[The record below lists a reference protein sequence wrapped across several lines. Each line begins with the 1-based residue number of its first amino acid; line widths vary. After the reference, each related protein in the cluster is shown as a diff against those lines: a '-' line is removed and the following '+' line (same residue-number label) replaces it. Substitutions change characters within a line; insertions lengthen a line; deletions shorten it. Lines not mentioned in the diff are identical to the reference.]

1 MSSRVVGYNNIL
13 IISTA
18 TMKTTTFDVS
28 AATCFRVPPPS
39 SSSLYSSN
47 LCHTSF
53 SVLNSLNPPHRRRI
67 SVAVPSKFPNFR
79 REVALKGNLEAVRV
93 PTSVPVRVAYELL
106 LAGHRYLDVR
116 TPEEFNAG
124 HTPDAINIP
133 YMFRVGSGMTKNNNF
148 VREVSSHFRKD
159 DEIIVG
165 CQHGKKSML
174 AASDLLVAG
183 FTGLTDMAG
192 GYAAWTQNGLPTEQ

>member
-1 MSSRVVGYNNIL
+1 MKAM
-13 IISTA
+13 TA
-18 TMKTTTFDVS
+18 TTFDVS
-28 AATCFRVPPPS
+28 AACFRAPPS
-39 SSSLYSSN
+39 CSPLSSPNLCRTSSSFLKP
-47 LCHTSF
+47 
-53 SVLNSLNPPHRRRI
+53 VNPHKGRI
-67 SVAVPSKFPNFR
+67 SVTVPPKFPNFR
-79 REVALKGNLEAVRV
+79 TETALKGNLEAVRV

-124 HTPDAINIP
+124 HAPGAVNTP
-133 YMFRVGSGMTKNNNF
+133 YMFRVGSGMTKNSNF
-148 VREVSSHFRKD
+148 LREVSSHFRKD

-165 CQHGKKSML
+165 CQLGKRSMM
-174 AASDLLVAG
+174 AASDLLAAG